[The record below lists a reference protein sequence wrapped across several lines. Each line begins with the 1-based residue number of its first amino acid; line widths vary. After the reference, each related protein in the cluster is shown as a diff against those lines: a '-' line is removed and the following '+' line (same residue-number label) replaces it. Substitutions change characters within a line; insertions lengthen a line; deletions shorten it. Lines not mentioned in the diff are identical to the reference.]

1 MKLPGFLANI
11 RRSGGKHAGEES
23 SRPSDERASSRL
35 RLQNDPTRATPT
47 QRRALRGQLRFLVP
61 LLIFSLL
68 LSFVFLWLDYRRTVV
83 HADLNEISG
92 EALMHSQRLGK
103 AAPGAMAGVAEAFA
117 QLGDSRN
124 AMKRAIAALRGAQ
137 ESALSRLVALPES
150 LPEDLG
156 ALELYWSRTE
166 AATGVLTA
174 QRELLSSV
182 GQMRKAVND
191 SNDAMLTAARRLAG
205 QRLVGKINPRE
216 TAASTELMM
225 LTQKIAKDVNQ
236 LVNETSSSELARSL
250 STEVALFRE
259 LVDGLISGNDKL
271 GLSGT
276 VDAESRKALAE
287 LKAQLALIDEPLE
300 RIVEQIARIQDA
312 RRAGQLIMQDSEK
325 LRVQLLAMKSRL
337 RQMHEASG
345 WTLWLFTLFA
355 TLAALAGLAM
365 FRSYLND
372 TRVRAIQAEHQQRE
386 AERLEQE
393 ATRVNEQNQAAI
405 LRLMNELQDV
415 ADGDLTVQPTVT
427 EDITGAIADSVGYTL
442 EELRGIVTR
451 INSTAEQVNHA
462 SSRAQ
467 QISQRLQL
475 AAEQQS
481 REIRATGEA
490 VLRMASQIDDVSTQA
505 TESANV
511 ARRSLAAS
519 ESGAAA
525 VQNAIAGMN
534 GIRDQIQETAKRI
547 KRLGESSQEVGEIV
561 ELISDITEQT
571 NVLALNAAIQA
582 ASAGEAGRGFTVVAE
597 EVQRLAERSAE
608 ATRQIAGL
616 IRAIQTDTQDAIAA
630 MERSTQGV
638 VAGTR
643 LSDEAGNAL
652 EEIGSVSRQLAEL
665 IEGFAA
671 TASEQADSA
680 GGVAHSIQ
688 RMLIVTEQTGKGTML
703 TASSI
708 AKLSELGAELKASV
722 SRFKVA

>member
-23 SRPSDERASSRL
+23 SRRSDERASSRL

-250 STEVALFRE
+250 SIEVALFRE

-355 TLAALAGLAM
+355 TLAALTGLAM

-638 VAGTR
+638 VEGTR